1 MNDSILK
8 QRWLVYNILRNHDS
22 VISALHSFRR
32 RLAPHSRIVII
43 MPRIKTNRTKKAPE
57 GFDKISN
64 TLDEFAIQLKEVQN
78 QKGSKLSSKDTES
91 TWQVFQ
97 IHHERSR
104 YIYTLY
110 YKRKAISKELYEWL
124 LREKYADKLLIAKW
138 KKTGYENLCCL
149 NCIQSDKTVNG
160 KTCIC
165 RVPRATLKDT
175 AAKNNE
181 SVTFQQCVHCGC
193 SGCASTD

>member
-1 MNDSILK
+1 MNDSILT
-8 QRWLVYNILRNHDS
+8 QRWLVYNILGNQDS
-22 VISALHSFRR
+22 VITTLHSFRR

-110 YKRKAISKELYEWL
+110 YKRKAISKELLRVASKRKIRRQVIDCKMEEKGLWEFMLLKLYSVRQNGEW
-124 LREKYADKLLIAKW
+124 ED
-138 KKTGYENLCCL
+138 
-149 NCIQSDKTVNG
+149 
-160 KTCIC
+160 
-165 RVPRATLKDT
+165 
-175 AAKNNE
+175 
-181 SVTFQQCVHCGC
+181 VHM
-193 SGCASTD
+193 